1 MTRKKYRRHIMKKI
15 CLITAISLFGWLGWK
30 LGAPFGIM
38 TAYWLSFAGS
48 LIGVF
53 VGCFINRRY
62 LD

>member
-1 MTRKKYRRHIMKKI
+1 MKK
-15 CLITAISLFGWLGWK
+15 LSLMMTITILSWLGWK
-30 LGAPFGIM
+30 LGEPFGLM

-48 LIGVF
+48 LAGVF